1 MKLKSI
7 LSTALI
13 GAALTASSLL
23 ANTVVLTSTG
33 FNGNPYAGA
42 GEFKAVTSDDGTF
55 LTFCLE
61 HSVTIALGT
70 TYSYSIDDAVL
81 SQNDR
86 ISRATAYLYSHFL
99 KGDLSG
105 PTGNGTYLGGSNGAH
120 DIHAGLL
127 QQAFWMLED
136 EIAYDSNNYYIGLVE
151 SYFGSAASAKADY
164 NGGGMKAL
172 NIWGALNNRGEPADK
187 QSQLVYVPD
196 SGMTVAL
203 LGLGLLGLAAL
214 RRKL

>member
-23 ANTVVLTSTG
+23 ANTVVLSSTG
-33 FNGNPYAGA
+33 FNGYPLNAGA

-61 HSVTIALGT
+61 HSVGISLGA
-70 TYSYSIDDAVL
+70 TYNYSIDDSVL
-81 SQNDR
+81 NQNDPL
-86 ISRATAYLYSHFL
+86 SRGTVYLYRHFL

-105 PTGNGTYLGGSNGAH
+105 PTGNGSYLGGSNIAH
-120 DIHAGLL
+120 DTHAGLL
-127 QQAFWMLED
+127 QKAFWMLED
-136 EIAYDSNNYYIGLVE
+136 EIAYDASNYYIGLVE
-151 SYFGSAASAKADY
+151 SYFGSAASAKANY
-164 NGGGMKAL
+164 GGGGMKVL
-172 NIWGALNNRGEPADK
+172 NIWGLDSRQRITDK
-187 QSQLVYVPD
+187 QSQLIYVPD